1 MKHYDAIII
10 GAGAA
15 GLMCAAFAGKRGRK
29 VLLLDHSKKVG
40 EKIRISGGGRCN
52 FTNIHTTPKNFIS
65 QNPHFA
71 VSALQ
76 RFSAEDFIAMVKKH
90 NIAFHEKTLGQ
101 LFCDFSSQQII
112 DMLLTECKEGGVDI
126 LLETLAKNIKKIEK
140 KPQSDDFSS
149 EVDGHSQL
157 VNIGLKAD
165 IANISDKNFI
175 ANVDIKNISN
185 KNFTP
190 NVDIKNISEKNFT
203 LKIENKNTDEAL
215 AEQVS
220 CQSLIIATGGLSIPK
235 MGATSFG
242 YDIARKFGIKIIEP
256 FPALVP
262 LTLDKST
269 LEATKNLAGVAVE
282 AIVSCAAQSDL
293 ASFVNVS
300 ANFTIAPQPA
310 ASLIDK
316 ASTTKIISFREAILF
331 THRGLSGPAILQI
344 SSYLQKGQELTIN
357 MAPDH
362 NIYDIF
368 LAEKK
373 QKPKQEIATI
383 LHKYLPK
390 SLATYIAQKHNSQ
403 GWIADIANQKLKEI
417 ANNVNAW
424 RLLPEANE
432 GYAKAEVTAGGIDTN
447 EISSKTFECKSVQGL
462 YFIGEVL
469 DVTGHLGGFNFQFAW
484 ASAAAAGK
492 VV

>member
-1 MKHYDAIII
+1 MVHENKNYDVIII

-15 GLMCAAFAGKRGRK
+15 GLMCAAVASKRGRK
-29 VLLLDHSKKVG
+29 VLLIEHSQKIG

-76 RFSAEDFIAMVKKH
+76 RFTAEDFVAMVEKH
-90 NIAFHEKTLGQ
+90 QIAFHEKTLGQ

-112 DMLLTECKEGGVDI
+112 DMLIRECKDGGVDI
-126 LLETLAKNIKKIEK
+126 LLETLAKNIKKIERK
-140 KPQSDDFSS
+140 SQSDNLNSEASGPLHLADKGLNAATENSS
-149 EVDGHSQL
+149 H
-157 VNIGLKAD
+157 
-165 IANISDKNFI
+165 
-175 ANVDIKNISN
+175 
-185 KNFTP
+185 
-190 NVDIKNISEKNFT
+190 KNFT
-203 LKIENKNTDEAL
+203 LKIENKNADEAL

-235 MGATSFG
+235 MGASSFG

-269 LEATKNLAGVAVE
+269 LEVSKNLAGVAVE
-282 AIVSCAAQSDL
+282 AIVSCAVQSDL
-293 ASFVNVS
+293 ASFTNAS
-300 ANFTIAPQPA
+300 ANFTISSQPA
-310 ASLIDK
+310 FSLGNK
-316 ASTTKIISFREAILF
+316 GSATRIISFREAILF

-368 LAEKK
+368 LTEKK

-390 SLATYIAQKHNSQ
+390 SLATYIAQKHDSQ
-403 GWIADIANQKLKEI
+403 GWIADISNQKLKEI
-417 ANNVNAW
+417 ADDVNAW
-424 RLLPEANE
+424 KLLPEGNE
-432 GYAKAEVTAGGIDTN
+432 GYAKAEVTAGGVDTN

-469 DVTGHLGGFNFQFAW
+469 DVTGHLGGFNFQWAW
-484 ASAAAAGK
+484 ASAFATGSIA
-492 VV
+492 

>member
-1 MKHYDAIII
+1 MVHENKNYDVIII

-15 GLMCAAFAGKRGRK
+15 GLMCAAVASKRGRK
-29 VLLLDHSKKVG
+29 VLLIEHSQKIG

-76 RFSAEDFIAMVKKH
+76 RFTAEDFVAMVEKH
-90 NIAFHEKTLGQ
+90 QIAFHEKTLGQ

-112 DMLLTECKEGGVDI
+112 DMLLRECKDGGVEI

-140 KPQSDDFSS
+140 KSQSDNLNLEASGPPHLADK
-149 EVDGHSQL
+149 
-157 VNIGLKAD
+157 GLNA
-165 IANISDKNFI
+165 ATENISH
-175 ANVDIKNISN
+175 
-185 KNFTP
+185 
-190 NVDIKNISEKNFT
+190 KNFT
-203 LKIENKNTDEAL
+203 LKIENKNADEAL
-215 AEQVS
+215 TEQVS

-235 MGATSFG
+235 MGASSFG

-269 LEATKNLAGVAVE
+269 LEVSKNLAGVAVE
-282 AIVSCAAQSDL
+282 AIVSCAVQSDL
-293 ASFVNVS
+293 ASFTNAS
-300 ANFTIAPQPA
+300 ANFTISSQPA
-310 ASLIDK
+310 SSLGNK
-316 ASTTKIISFREAILF
+316 GSATRIISFREAILF

-368 LAEKK
+368 LTEKK

-390 SLATYIAQKHNSQ
+390 SLATYIAQKHDSQ
-403 GWIADIANQKLKEI
+403 GWIADISNQKLKEI
-417 ANNVNAW
+417 ADDVNAW
-424 RLLPEANE
+424 KLLPEGNE
-432 GYAKAEVTAGGIDTN
+432 GYAKAEVTAGGVDTN

-469 DVTGHLGGFNFQFAW
+469 DVTGHLGGFNFQWAW
-484 ASAAAAGK
+484 ASAFATGSIA
-492 VV
+492 